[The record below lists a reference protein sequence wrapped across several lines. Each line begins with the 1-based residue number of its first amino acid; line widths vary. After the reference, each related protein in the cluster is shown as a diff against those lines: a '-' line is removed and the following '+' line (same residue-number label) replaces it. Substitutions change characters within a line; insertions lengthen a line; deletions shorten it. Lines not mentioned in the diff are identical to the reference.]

1 MNLVLLRLEP
11 LEFWVWL
18 LIAMGIL
25 MVIMA
30 IIGIIA
36 YRRAQFE
43 AELKAMNWL
52 IRWEDVSAT
61 MAADEEEKVDLG
73 GRRIIYKVERFLF

>member
-1 MNLVLLRLEP
+1 M
-11 LEFWVWL
+11 

-52 IRWEDVSAT
+52 IRWDDVSAT
-61 MAADEEEKVDLG
+61 MAADDRKQLTSSKKVLFSLS
-73 GRRIIYKVERFLF
+73 FLHTYLFL

>member
-1 MNLVLLRLEP
+1 M
-11 LEFWVWL
+11 WL

-52 IRWEDVSAT
+52 IRWDDVSAT
-61 MAADEEEKVDLG
+61 MAADDKKQLTSSKKVSLLN
-73 GRRIIYKVERFLF
+73 RFSTISGLPKLQSK

>member
-1 MNLVLLRLEP
+1 M
-11 LEFWVWL
+11 WL

-52 IRWEDVSAT
+52 IRWDDVSAT
-61 MAADEEEKVDLG
+61 MAADDKKQLTSSKKVSLLN
-73 GRRIIYKVERFLF
+73 RFSPIYGLPNLQSK

>member
-1 MNLVLLRLEP
+1 M
-11 LEFWVWL
+11 WL

-52 IRWEDVSAT
+52 IRWDDVSAT
-61 MAADEEEKVDLG
+61 MAADDKKQLTSSKKVSLLNRSSPISG
-73 GRRIIYKVERFLF
+73 LPNLQSK